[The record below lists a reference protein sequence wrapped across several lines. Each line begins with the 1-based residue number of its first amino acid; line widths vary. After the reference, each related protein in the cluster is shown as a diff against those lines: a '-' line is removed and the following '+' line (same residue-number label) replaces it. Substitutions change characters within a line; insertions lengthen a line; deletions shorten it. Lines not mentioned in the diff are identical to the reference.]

1 MVDVVTPIIFQLAI
15 GGIGGFFIGYLVK
28 KVIRLALIMGVL
40 IFAILYLAYDNL
52 IRIEYDQF
60 LRRVQYIVTPA
71 WGFLSPLLSNVPFVS
86 SLIVGVIIGFKRGE

>member
-1 MVDVVTPIIFQLAI
+1 MVDVVIPIILQLAI